1 MSEDELDGWIS
12 QLKKC
17 EYLNEAQVK
26 KLCAK
31 AREILVE
38 EANVLQVSTPIKV
51 CKIKSSQKEG
61 KKKKK
66 KKDTVGGARS
76 YIDWK
81 ETSIVV
87 LIVYFIL
94 F

>member
-66 KKDTVGGARS
+66 KKIQWGGRGVILTGKKLALS
-76 YIDWK
+76 Y
-81 ETSIVV
+81 
-87 LIVYFIL
+87 
-94 F
+94 